1 MVIIINIYLFIL
13 NNIIDNMVTG
23 QLSTSSV
30 RSSSQSINPK
40 LYFTLSF
47 LIAKM
52 C

>member
-30 RSSSQSINPK
+30 RLN
-40 LYFTLSF
+40 F